1 MSQEVT
7 VRFTRNGSV
16 AQLIAAEIREARRS
30 VDAALYKL
38 THPPLARSL
47 AEAAG
52 RGLQIRLVLD
62 QGKYAE
68 TSGTRQLLADY
79 GLSFRLLSGRQGPDA
94 KMHHKFAIF
103 DGRTALTGSYNWT
116 TESEDL
122 NFDNLIVLR
131 DAGAIAEYARE
142 FELLW
147 AAAEKTKPAAGE

>member
-1 MSQEVT
+1 MSQEVA
-7 VRFTRNGSV
+7 VHFTRNCSV

-30 VDAALYKL
+30 VDAALYRL

-68 TSGTRQLLADY
+68 TRGTRQLLADY
-79 GLSFRLLSGRQGPDA
+79 GLSFRLLSGRRGPGA

-103 DGRTALTGSYNWT
+103 DRRTALTGSYNWT

-131 DAGAIAEYARE
+131 DADAIAEYARE

-147 AAAEKTKPAAGE
+147 AAAEKIKPAAGE